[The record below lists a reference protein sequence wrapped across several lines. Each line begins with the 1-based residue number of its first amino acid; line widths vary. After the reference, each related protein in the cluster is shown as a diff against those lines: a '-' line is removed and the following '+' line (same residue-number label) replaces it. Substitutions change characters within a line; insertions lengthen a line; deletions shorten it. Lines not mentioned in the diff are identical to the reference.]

1 MIPPRFGME
10 VTMTEV
16 QCVKCGKAGEAITD
30 PLYLGRLETEVKS
43 KICQTCWKAWEGMR
57 VMVINEYQVNLG
69 EESGREL
76 VKNQMKAFL
85 NLGGPAADTGK
96 IDQNYRPPS

>member
-1 MIPPRFGME
+1 
-10 VTMTEV
+10 MTEV
-16 QCVKCGKAGEAITD
+16 QCVKCGKAGEAIND
-30 PLYLGRLETEVKS
+30 PLYLGRLEAEVKS

-69 EESGREL
+69 EETGREL

-96 IDQNYRPPS
+96 LDQNYRPPS

>member
-1 MIPPRFGME
+1 
-10 VTMTEV
+10 MTEV
-16 QCVKCGKAGEAITD
+16 QCVKCGKAGEPITD
-30 PLYLGRLETEVKS
+30 MLFLGRLEAEVKS
-43 KICQTCWKAWEGMR
+43 KICKACWKAWEGMR

-85 NLGGPAADTGK
+85 NLGGQPADTSK